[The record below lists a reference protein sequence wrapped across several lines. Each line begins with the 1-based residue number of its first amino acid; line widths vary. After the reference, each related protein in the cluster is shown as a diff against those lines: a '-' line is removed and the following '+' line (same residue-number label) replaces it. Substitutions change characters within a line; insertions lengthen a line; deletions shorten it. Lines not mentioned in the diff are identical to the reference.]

1 MFYNHLG
8 VSLEMK
14 DLYIEIVVLNRTSL
28 GHK

>member
-1 MFYNHLG
+1 MFYTHLG

-14 DLYIEIVVLNRTSL
+14 DLYIKIAVLNRTSL